1 MRRAC
6 SASPFFPSA
15 TTVRRTLAI
24 AAMAVASA
32 LASPAFA
39 NTITFEAAPGGTTFT
54 GPVTE
59 ATQADWPWI
68 GADQAQI
75 MEQSQM
81 VLERRDRFRLGACL
95 EEVDRIGV
103 ERALMAR

>member
-1 MRRAC
+1 MMVLLTGRLDFSERCEQPRELWRAVLIIINRLR
-6 SASPFFPSA
+6 P
-15 TTVRRTLAI
+15 
-24 AAMAVASA
+24 
-32 LASPAFA
+32 
-39 NTITFEAAPGGTTFT
+39 ED
-54 GPVTE
+54 
-59 ATQADWPWI
+59 TQADWPWI